1 MRCASLLVVLAAL
14 AAPAAAQTGESF
26 DVIIRGGRVLDGTGN
41 PWYPADIGI
50 SGERI
55 TAIGDL
61 SRARAG
67 RVILAEGR
75 YVTPG
80 FIALHEH
87 IERGILAGD
96 GRVTNYTTQGF
107 TTAVVNADGRTMV
120 WPIRLERDSLKQLG
134 HALNLVL
141 MVGHGTVRTKVMGE
155 RPDQVMREAT
165 AEEVTRM
172 QELVRQGMEDGAF
185 GLSTGLE
192 YAPMRYSSTE
202 ELVSLASV
210 VAQYG
215 GHVQAHM
222 RSQGRYPK
230 WQLPSHMDHPT
241 RKHVDWMDAIQEGI
255 TVARRTG
262 VPFWFD
268 HIHPKGPREWG
279 VSKPTVEAIGRA
291 WDEGLQVYTNMHSYD
306 GYQESVTLVPR
317 WALVKQEVPGMSMS
331 DDFPPADYSGM
342 KENLER
348 NLADPARRD
357 MMETD
362 VAYEVDRQGGAE
374 GLLIVDFPEKSLVG
388 KTLAD
393 VAKEKQLS
401 TFDAVIWLARNGYPN
416 RRGGVGWMM
425 LAIGMVDIEEWM
437 RHDWNGVS
445 LDRGWDEGEGCDAYT
460 HPGTYGT
467 SGRLL
472 RYFVMER
479 GTITLPFAIR
489 SLTSAGAQA
498 LGLADRGLLR
508 EGMLADVVVFDP
520 ATIRSDATYL
530 NPCVPQQGISH
541 VLVNGQLVVDDGKPT
556 DRLPGRVL
564 DRQRPRTTGRR

>member
-1 MRCASLLVVLAAL
+1 MRCASLFVALAAL
-14 AAPAAAQTGESF
+14 AAPAVAQTGESF

-55 TAIGDL
+55 TAVGDL

-67 RVILAEGR
+67 RVIPAEGR

-141 MVGHGTVRTKVMGE
+141 MVGHGTVRTRVMGE

-165 AEEVTRM
+165 AEEVARM
-172 QELVRQGMEDGAF
+172 RELVRQGMEDGAF

-230 WQLPSHMDHPT
+230 WQLPSRMDHPT
-241 RKHVDWMDAIQEGI
+241 RKHVDWMDAIQEGL

-291 WDEGLQVYTNMHSYD
+291 WDEGLQIYTNMHSYD

-317 WALVKQEVPGMSMS
+317 WALVRQEVPGMSMS

-348 NLADPARRD
+348 NLADPARRA

-393 VAKEKQLS
+393 VAKQKQLS

-425 LAIGMVDIEEWM
+425 LAIGLVDIEEWM

-479 GTITLPFAIR
+479 GTITLPYAIR

-498 LGLADRGLLR
+498 LGLTDRGLLR